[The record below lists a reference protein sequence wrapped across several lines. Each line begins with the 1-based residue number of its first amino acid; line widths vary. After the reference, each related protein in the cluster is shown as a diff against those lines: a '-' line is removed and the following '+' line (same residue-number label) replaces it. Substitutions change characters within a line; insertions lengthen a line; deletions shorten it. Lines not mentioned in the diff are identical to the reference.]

1 MLLQVSKYS
10 LSSFHNQLREVNN
23 VLFYLCMKRYH
34 TVQFVAAICNRI
46 ATCTAKKLTTET
58 EVTFH
63 DFVAV
68 DVEAFRCIFSAFVM
82 FIY

>member
-1 MLLQVSKYS
+1 
-10 LSSFHNQLREVNN
+10 
-23 VLFYLCMKRYH
+23 MKMYH